1 VARLESSSSSV
12 NACDGWVTARPR
24 RKLKLRHRGGEMT
37 ITTQGSVR
45 LPSEFDAT
53 FSKGQCLHSIVHT
66 CVFSM
71 PACIAYMKQ
80 HAMP

>member
-1 VARLESSSSSV
+1 MGDCAPPKEVEAE
-12 NACDGWVTARPR
+12 A
-24 RKLKLRHRGGEMT
+24 HRGGEMT
-37 ITTQGSVR
+37 ITAQGSVR
-45 LPSEFDAT
+45 HPSEFDAT
-53 FSKGQCLHSIVHT
+53 LSKGQCLHSIVHT